1 MQTPLCLGHPW
12 INGEGLID
20 YLIFRETLGDN
31 YYNLPTNQI
40 ITPKGLP
47 ESPLK
52 KSCYN
57 GISVAHCSVA
67 QFDIGLEQAGT
78 VTVYKRFDESTC
90 HKIDTTTRKINIG
103 SGQFK
108 AYAMK
113 LPYLP
118 ATKVEFYCC
127 GDMEEITRLI
137 GYLTGLGK
145 KTVIGFGAIKSV
157 SVEEIATDYSL
168 YKDFKAMRPL
178 PCAMGFDS
186 TDKMV
191 LAYKTPYWAKENHV
205 SCVPPGALLTKI
217 AK

>member
-12 INGEGLID
+12 VNGEGLID
-20 YLIFRETLGDN
+20 YLMFRETLGED

-40 ITPKGLP
+40 ITPINLP

-52 KSCYN
+52 KTKIN
-57 GISVAHCSVA
+57 GLSVAHCSVA
-67 QFDIGLEQAGT
+67 QFDVCLEQAGT
-78 VTVYKRFDESTC
+78 VMVYKRFDESTC
-90 HKIDTTTRKINIG
+90 HKIDTTVRKINIG

-108 AYAMK
+108 AYAMR

-118 ATKVEFYCC
+118 ATKVTFYCC
-127 GDMEEITRLI
+127 GDMDEVARLV
-137 GYLTGLGK
+137 GFLAGLGK
-145 KTVIGFGAIKSV
+145 KTAIGYGAIKSF
-157 SVEEIATDYSL
+157 SVEETDIDYSL

-186 TDKMV
+186 AEKMV

-205 SCVPPGALLTKI
+205 PCVPPGAMLSRI